1 MKFSASQSGLMSAL
15 STVFGV
21 VPVKSPMPVLT
32 HILAKLDGNQLTLA
46 GTDLEV
52 SMETK
57 IEVKGE
63 KDGMALL
70 PARKL
75 VDLVR
80 GWGGDGL
87 MSIEVTE
94 RERVYVKDTQ
104 GKKYELS
111 AETVANYP
119 KLPSLENAPVFT
131 FERTR
136 LRRMIDKSI
145 FAVSQDELRPQLT
158 GIYVQALK
166 GELRLVATDGH
177 RLVKVSAVNTDYAGE
192 EKSAIV
198 PRKAMQNVQR
208 ICEREGNVDVIF
220 GGNQIAFR
228 VGATTLISKL
238 IEGRYPNYEAVIP
251 QQNDKTLTVEA
262 DSLAGAVR
270 RAAIVSNE
278 ISHQIRLK
286 ISGEEILLQV
296 EDAEQG
302 NEGEE
307 KVACS
312 FDGDAMEVGYN
323 AGYVMDMLKQIP
335 SGEVVVKLGS
345 PTAAGIVTPAEQEKD
360 ENLLMLI
367 MPVRLN

>member
-1 MKFSASQSGLMSAL
+1 
-15 STVFGV
+15 
-21 VPVKSPMPVLT
+21 
-32 HILAKLDGNQLTLA
+32 
-46 GTDLEV
+46 
-52 SMETK
+52 
-57 IEVKGE
+57 
-63 KDGMALL
+63 
-70 PARKL
+70 
-75 VDLVR
+75 
-80 GWGGDGL
+80 
-87 MSIEVTE
+87 
-94 RERVYVKDTQ
+94 
-104 GKKYELS
+104 
-111 AETVANYP
+111 
-119 KLPSLENAPVFT
+119 
-131 FERTR
+131 
-136 LRRMIDKSI
+136 MIDKAI

-158 GIYVQALK
+158 GVYVQAVA
-166 GELRLVATDGH
+166 GELRLVTTDGH
-177 RLVKVSAVNTDYAGE
+177 RLVKVSALNTDYKGE
-192 EKSAIV
+192 EKNAIV

-208 ICEREGNVDVIF
+208 ICDREGTVDVVF

-228 VGATTLISKL
+228 VGPTTLISKL

-286 ISGEEILLQV
+286 ISGEEIHLQV

-307 KVACS
+307 KVACT
-312 FDGDAMEVGYN
+312 FDGEPMEVGYN
-323 AGYVMDMLKQIP
+323 AGYVMDMLRQIP